1 MYYGIESG
9 FIQDERLISSV
20 RNVEDAEVENVL
32 RPRRMSQYVGQKK
45 IKDNLSVY
53 ISAAKAE
60 ENTLITCCF
69 TDLRDWEKPR
79 WHILLPP
86 NLGHG

>member
-53 ISAAKAE
+53 ISAAKSRGE
-60 ENTLITCCF
+60 HL
-69 TDLRDWEKPR
+69 D
-79 WHILLPP
+79 HVLLYGPP
-86 NLGHG
+86 